1 MNHAPSSI
9 PPPSFLS
16 PSFCV
21 LHLDCGREWRGGQA
35 QVLNLCKGL
44 QTRDIRQILAAPPES
59 PLLTR
64 AMQAGIPVAAVNMH
78 GEFDLFAARKLKKLI
93 WTQGVSLVHT
103 HDAHA
108 HALACLAAPRHLP
121 IAVSRRVD
129 FAISK
134 NWFSRRKYFD
144 KRVSYLSISNGVA
157 DVLKRGG
164 IPAEKIYLVPS
175 GVDATR
181 FTYQVPREKMREEFG
196 IPNDAPVIGTIGS
209 LVDHK
214 GHQYLIDAAP
224 RVLERY
230 PNARFILVGDG
241 NLEQTLKTQVTNRQ
255 LQASFVFTG
264 RRNDVE
270 TFLSSFDVFALS
282 SHLEGLCTSVIDAQ
296 LFALPVAATRTGGVP
311 DLVIHEQ
318 TGLLAEP
325 KNPAALADAIL
336 RLLDTPTLAKRL
348 GKAGRD
354 HALAGFT
361 AEKTVEKTIAAY
373 AAIMKIPA

>member
-1 MNHAPSSI
+1 MDSERSFI
-9 PPPSFLS
+9 PHPSFLI
-16 PSFCV
+16 PDFCV

-35 QVLNLCKGL
+35 QVFNLCKGL
-44 QTRDIRQILAAPPES
+44 QAAGVRQVLASPPAS
-59 PLLTR
+59 PLLLR
-64 AMQAGIPVAAVNMH
+64 AMETGIPVAGVNMH
-78 GEFDLFAARKLKKLI
+78 GEFDIFSAWKLKKLI
-93 WTQGVSLVHT
+93 QSQNVTLIHT

-108 HALACLAAPRHLP
+108 HALACWAAPRNMP

-134 NWFSRRKYFD
+134 NWLSRRKYFD
-144 KRVSYLSISNGVA
+144 PRVSYLSISNGVA
-157 DVLKRGG
+157 DVLKQGG

-230 PNARFILVGDG
+230 PNARFVLVGDG
-241 NLEQTLKTQVTNRQ
+241 SLEQALKAQVAERK

-318 TGLLAEP
+318 TGLLAAP
-325 KNPAALADAIL
+325 KNPQELADAIL
-336 RLLDTPTLAKRL
+336 QLLGDGVLAKRL
-348 GKAGRD
+348 GEAGRA

-361 AEKTVEKTIAAY
+361 ADKTVEKTIAAY
-373 AAIMKIPA
+373 AAIIKRT